1 MKQVYFLILTN
12 NCKTDLTLGGKFST
26 QVDISDAE
34 NFSSGQGYVIIL
46 HKNLNKV
53 RHLKGQ
59 MCKNLI
65 EHDSKHFYL
74 RHLYKN
80 LIDFSHNQ
88 QQYLIDRKSL

>member
-12 NCKTDLTLGGKFST
+12 NCKTDLT
-26 QVDISDAE
+26 
-34 NFSSGQGYVIIL
+34 SSGQGYVIIL